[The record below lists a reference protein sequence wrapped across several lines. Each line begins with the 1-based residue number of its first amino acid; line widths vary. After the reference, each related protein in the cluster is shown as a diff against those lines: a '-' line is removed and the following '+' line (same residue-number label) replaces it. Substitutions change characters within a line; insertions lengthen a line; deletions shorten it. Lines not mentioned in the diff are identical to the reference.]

1 MAILLSLS
9 ACLFLLFCLRAM
21 VIDNNFLLSSLDDSH
36 DETSRLYRHIDELQK
51 ALSDRTIQ
59 TSDPGFYAGYADLRQ
74 DYEGN

>member
-1 MAILLSLS
+1 
-9 ACLFLLFCLRAM
+9 M